1 VQWSGVSAK
10 SGRNKKVNWR
20 GGISLSQGSIVTFTP
35 YALDQYDDTIQ
46 RVSNKVLRFQTATSG
61 DPDGVMLD
69 VDAPPGAEFHFF
81 SDPASFRMRLDDI
94 GFEPHV
100 VPGGGVNIRV
110 QVSEVAAQTRD
121 WNARFA
127 FNDEEA
133 PGGCS
138 PYWVRVL
145 QLNGGQAWSSPIYV
159 NR

>member
-1 VQWSGVSAK
+1 
-10 SGRNKKVNWR
+10 
-20 GGISLSQGSIVTFTP
+20 
-35 YALDQYDDTIQ
+35 
-46 RVSNKVLRFQTATSG
+46 
-61 DPDGVMLD
+61 
-69 VDAPPGAEFHFF
+69 
-81 SDPASFRMRLDDI
+81 MRLDDI

>member
-1 VQWSGVSAK
+1 VSAK

-20 GGISLSQGSIVTFTP
+20 GGISLSQGSIASFTP

-69 VDAPPGAEFHFF
+69 VDAPPGAELHFF
-81 SDPASFRMRLDDI
+81 SEPASFRIRLDDI
-94 GFEPHV
+94 GFEPHFV
-100 VPGGGVNIRV
+100 SGGGVNIRV
-110 QVSEVAAQTRD
+110 QVSEISTQARD
-121 WNARFA
+121 WSVKFA
-127 FNDEEA
+127 FTDEDA
-133 PGGCS
+133 PEGCS

-145 QLNGGQAWSSPIYV
+145 QINGGQAWSSPIYV